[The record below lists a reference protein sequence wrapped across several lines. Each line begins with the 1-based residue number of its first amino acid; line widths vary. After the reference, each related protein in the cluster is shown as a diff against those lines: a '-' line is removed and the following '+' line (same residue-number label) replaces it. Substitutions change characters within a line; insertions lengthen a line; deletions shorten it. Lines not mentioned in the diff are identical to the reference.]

1 MLIES
6 AAPAARVGHERD
18 LGRLGRHI
26 GDGSDDEMAVCAAV
40 AAHHRHHAVPPGA
53 VITEVETENHDQP
66 AGVDGEYVIRCGA
79 AFLRKPLCRA
89 HSQIV
94 PKCGFVLGPRSLQEA
109 PSRRQAVEA
118 GRPQGTARAR
128 SRCGG
133 AERNSRKR
141 EAAMAGSFLKVRDA
155 PPCGYSGCSSRECT
169 IPGGVVPAE
178 WLRHAGL
185 LVLKLPALPRP
196 A

>member
-1 MLIES
+1 MSCQVIPLPCAGLPAG
-6 AAPAARVGHERD
+6 AAPALPRRPFVAAGCHGPGRAWGGGARVPRS
-18 LGRLGRHI
+18 GRWL
-26 GDGSDDEMAVCAAV
+26 
-40 AAHHRHHAVPPGA
+40 
-53 VITEVETENHDQP
+53 VETENHDQP
-66 AGVDGEYVIRCGA
+66 AGVAGEYVIRCGA
-79 AFLRKPLCRA
+79 AFLRRPLCRA